1 MTATTA
7 RPRATPG
14 SDFAEL
20 NRRVNA
26 LGLLRRQPAY
36 YAVRL
41 TLVGLMVCA
50 GWAAFFVI
58 GSSWWT
64 LAVAAFLSVAFAQLA
79 LVAHDLA
86 HRQVF
91 RTKRPSEFAGRLAG
105 NIGVGMSYGWWME
118 KHTPPTTTTRTM
130 TISTPMCRPRC

>member
-1 MTATTA
+1 MTATNV
-7 RPRATPG
+7 RPRAASG

-26 LGLLRRQPAY
+26 RGLLRRRPGY

-41 TLVGLMVCA
+41 TLVGLLVSG
-50 GWAAFFVI
+50 GWAAFFLI

-64 LAVAAFLSVAFAQLA
+64 LLVAVVLAVAFAQLA

-91 RTKRPSEFAGRLAG
+91 RTQRPSEFAGRLAG
-105 NIGVGMSYGWWME
+105 NLGIGMS
-118 KHTPPTTTTRTM
+118 
-130 TISTPMCRPRC
+130 

>member
-1 MTATTA
+1 MTATTL
-7 RPRATPG
+7 RLRTPAG

-26 LGLLRRQPAY
+26 QGLMRRQPGY
-36 YAVRL
+36 YAARL
-41 TLVGLMVCA
+41 TIVALMVA
-50 GWAAFFVI
+50 GGWTTFFLI

-64 LAVAAFLSVAFAQLA
+64 IAVAAFLAVTFAQLA

-91 RTKRPSEFAGRLAG
+91 RTKRPSEIAGRLAG
-105 NIGVGMSYGWWME
+105 NLGVGMSYGWW
-118 KHTPPTTTTRTM
+118 
-130 TISTPMCRPRC
+130 